1 MKVCKSCDI
10 SSKMKKDLCVST
22 TGLYIG
28 VKKYSSIFVLVHVL
42 VHVRDKKYKIYKS
55 NFNKFS
61 LHG

>member
-28 VKKYSSIFVLVHVL
+28 VKKYSSIFVLVHA
-42 VHVRDKKYKIYKS
+42 RDKKYKIYKS

>member
-22 TGLYIG
+22 TDLYIG
-28 VKKYSSIFVLVHVL
+28 VKKYSSIFVL

-61 LHG
+61 LG

>member
-28 VKKYSSIFVLVHVL
+28 VKKYSSIFVLVHV
-42 VHVRDKKYKIYKS
+42 RDKKYKIYKS
-55 NFNKFS
+55 NFYKFS

>member
-28 VKKYSSIFVLVHVL
+28 VKKYSSIFVLVHV
-42 VHVRDKKYKIYKS
+42 RDKKYKIYKS

-61 LHG
+61 LG

>member
-28 VKKYSSIFVLVHVL
+28 VKKYSSIFVLVHV
-42 VHVRDKKYKIYKS
+42 RDKKYKIYKS

>member
-28 VKKYSSIFVLVHVL
+28 VKKYSSIFVLVHV
-42 VHVRDKKYKIYKS
+42 RDKKYNIYKS